1 MAGAI
6 ALPISNHPDVKKL
19 LELMQGPDYQSER
32 QGFMSLLDYTDALT
46 NQYNSIMDELT
57 DLKERISGIADKK
70 NPLAVM
76 VDSLMS
82 VVSGIGEKLKA
93 LKDSIVAFATNTLD
107 AAKDKGLSALGAVSE
122 KLHIHEGLEA
132 ISKGLGQAAAKC
144 ESLEQFHQERV
155 MARETVEEAQP
166 TAEQSASLS
175 ELSLSEL
182 LEDMRMD
189 FENLS
194 PEELKVTYEKLLDI
208 GMNNDLTANELNCL
222 QYLTENAESL
232 LPDRGEADTAL
243 EVENELDLGDEI

>member
-1 MAGAI
+1 MAVAM
-6 ALPISNHPDVKKL
+6 ALPLRDHPDILKL
-19 LELMQGPDYQSER
+19 LDLMEAPDYQSER

-46 NQYNSIMDELT
+46 NQYNNIMGELA
-57 DLKERISGIADKK
+57 DLKERVSGITDRK

-93 LKDSIVAFATNTLD
+93 LKDSIVEFATNTLD

-132 ISKGLGQAAAKC
+132 ISKGLGSAAAKC

-155 MARETVEEAQP
+155 AVREAANEAQAHVEEAV
-166 TAEQSASLS
+166 SLS
-175 ELSLSEL
+175 DL
-182 LEDMRMD
+182 LGDLRMD

-194 PEELKVTYEKLLDI
+194 PDELKATYDKLLDI
-208 GMNNDLTANELNCL
+208 GMNNDLSANELNCL
-222 QYLTENAESL
+222 QYLTESAESL
-232 LPDRGEADTAL
+232 LPDRGEDDIAL
-243 EVENELDLGDEI
+243 EVENELDIGEEI